1 MKEVKPYLVV
11 TVPLVIEK
19 IYKKSIDPT
28 ISKWAIRT
36 FWNMPIIGNLIKSR
50 VKSALTNAFGGQ
62 LRYFICGGAAMNP
75 VVEKCLMDIHFP
87 LSIGYGM
94 TETGPLI
101 GGNPPKY
108 FKRRSCGVPVANMEV
123 KIDMTN
129 VDNEEALKNGIG
141 EILVR
146 GANVMLGYYKNEEA
160 TKAVFTEDGWMR
172 TGDLG
177 YMDKKKNIFI
187 KGRSKTMI
195 LGASG
200 QNIYPEEIEDK
211 LNNQEAVGES
221 LVIER
226 EGKLIALVFPD
237 ETLTQ
242 KMTLEDIER
251 IMKANLEKLNNL
263 IPSYSKVS
271 NIEVQDKPFEKTPK
285 KSIKRFLYK

>member
-1 MKEVKPYLVV
+1 
-11 TVPLVIEK
+11 
-19 IYKKSIDPT
+19 
-28 ISKWAIRT
+28 
-36 FWNMPIIGNLIKSR
+36 
-50 VKSALTNAFGGQ
+50 
-62 LRYFICGGAAMNP
+62 
-75 VVEKCLMDIHFP
+75 
-87 LSIGYGM
+87 
-94 TETGPLI
+94 
-101 GGNPPKY
+101 
-108 FKRRSCGVPVANMEV
+108 
-123 KIDMTN
+123 
-129 VDNEEALKNGIG
+129 
-141 EILVR
+141 
-146 GANVMLGYYKNEEA
+146 
-160 TKAVFTEDGWMR
+160 
-172 TGDLG
+172 
-177 YMDKKKNIFI
+177 
-187 KGRSKTMI
+187 MI